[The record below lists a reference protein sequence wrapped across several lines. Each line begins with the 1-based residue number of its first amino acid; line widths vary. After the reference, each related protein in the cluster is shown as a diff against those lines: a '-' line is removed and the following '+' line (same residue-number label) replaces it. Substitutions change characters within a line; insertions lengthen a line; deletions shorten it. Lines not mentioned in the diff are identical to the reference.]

1 MKSVIRSSSPRF
13 VHLKVH
19 SAYSLLEGALPIAKL
34 AKLAAANQF
43 PALAITD
50 TNNLFGALE
59 FSEKLWSAGVQ
70 PIVGCTLDVDFGD
83 NRDAQ
88 PSVLRV
94 LSNEPRAKPAGKL
107 ALLAMNA
114 EGFAN
119 LMRLSKALYFEPAS
133 DEAPH
138 VKIAR
143 LEEASQGL
151 IALTGG
157 PQGPIDAALR
167 GGQRD
172 QALERLKTLE
182 KIFGNRLYVEL
193 QRHGLAEEAD
203 VEHELLEFAYSRHL
217 PIVATNECY
226 FATRAD
232 HEAHDALLC
241 IAD

>member
-1 MKSVIRSSSPRF
+1 MKSVIRSSSPQF

-83 NRDAQ
+83 NRDTQ

-143 LEEASQGL
+143 LEEASRR
-151 IALTGG
+151 A
-157 PQGPIDAALR
+157 
-167 GGQRD
+167 
-172 QALERLKTLE
+172 
-182 KIFGNRLYVEL
+182 
-193 QRHGLAEEAD
+193 HSAD
-203 VEHELLEFAYSRHL
+203 GWPARTDRCGA
-217 PIVATNECY
+217 PRR
-226 FATRAD
+226 ATRPGYWSG
-232 HEAHDALLC
+232 
-241 IAD
+241 